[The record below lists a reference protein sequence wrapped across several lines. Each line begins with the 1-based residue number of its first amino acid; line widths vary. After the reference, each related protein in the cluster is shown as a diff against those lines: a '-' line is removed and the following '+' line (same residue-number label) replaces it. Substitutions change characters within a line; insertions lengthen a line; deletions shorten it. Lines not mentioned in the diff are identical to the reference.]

1 MLKNNEY
8 LNERIAHIL
17 QEIPIDFFFVLP
29 GEKIIR
35 GYNHQIMLNERTRDL
50 LFERGLINDDSET
63 KSNTMIVKNIPD
75 GFAYMGNIFSDV
87 YAVNDKE
94 IELRNTG
101 DIVLFYVK

>member
-8 LNERIAHIL
+8 INERIADIL
-17 QEIPIDFFFVLP
+17 QEVPIDFFFVNH

-35 GYNHQIMLNERTRDL
+35 RDNHQIMLNERTKEL
-50 LFERGLINDDSET
+50 LLEKELIKDGSET
-63 KSNTMIVKNIPD
+63 KSNTLIVKNIPD

-94 IELRNTG
+94 IELGNTG

>member
-8 LNERIAHIL
+8 LNTHIAFLL
-17 QEIPIDFFFVLP
+17 QETPIDFFFVLP

-50 LFERGLINDDSET
+50 LLERGLINDDSET

-75 GFAYMGNIFSDV
+75 DFAYMGNIFSDV

-94 IELRNTG
+94 IELGNTG
-101 DIVLFYVK
+101 DIVLFYVR

>member
-17 QEIPIDFFFVLP
+17 QETPIDFFFVNH
-29 GEKIIR
+29 GEKIVR
-35 GYNHQIMLNERTRDL
+35 RDNHQIMLNERTKEL
-50 LFERGLINDDSET
+50 LLEKELIKDDSET
-63 KSNTMIVKNIPD
+63 KSNTLIVKNIPD

-94 IELRNTG
+94 IELGNTG

>member
-8 LNERIAHIL
+8 LNERIADIL
-17 QEIPIDFFFVLP
+17 QKIPIDFLFLSP
-29 GEKIIR
+29 GEKIICR
-35 GYNHQIMLNERTRDL
+35 DNHQIMLSERTKDL
-50 LFERGLINDDSET
+50 LLEKELIKDDSET
-63 KSNTMIVKNIPD
+63 KSNTLIVKNIPD

-94 IELRNTG
+94 IELGNTG

>member
-17 QEIPIDFFFVLP
+17 QESPINFFSVFP
-29 GEKIIR
+29 GENIIR
-35 GYNHQIMLNERTRDL
+35 GDNHQIMLNERTREL
-50 LFERGLINDDSET
+50 LLEKGFIDDDSET

-94 IELRNTG
+94 IELGSTE
-101 DIVLFYVK
+101 DIVLFYIK

>member
-8 LNERIAHIL
+8 LNERIADIL
-17 QEIPIDFFFVLP
+17 QKTPIDFFFVFS
-29 GEKIIR
+29 GEKTVR
-35 GYNHQIMLNERTRDL
+35 GDNHQIMLNERTKDL
-50 LFERGLINDDSET
+50 LLEKGLVKDDSET
-63 KSNTMIVKNIPD
+63 KSNTLIVKNIPD

-94 IELRNTG
+94 IELGNTG